1 MLFTVC
7 RDPAAVAGVVAGPS
21 IETNATS
28 SVFAATANIGLV
40 MIVFGDVVFF
50 DTNVA
55 IVGAVPVET
64 TRATALPAA
73 ALEPPVGVW
82 LITTPA
88 ATVVLG
94 ENVMAPTVRPALV
107 SAVVAA
113 A

>member
-1 MLFTVC
+1 MLFTVW

-28 SVFAATANIGLV
+28 SVFAATANVGLV
-40 MIVFGDVVFF
+40 MIVFGVVVFLE
-50 DTNVA
+50 TNVA

-64 TRATALPAA
+64 TSATALPAA

-82 LITTPA
+82 LITLPA
-88 ATVVLG
+88 ATVVLAA
-94 ENVMAPTVRPALV
+94 NVTPPTVRPAPV
-107 SAVVAA
+107 SDVVAA